1 MWVEGSVIK
10 PACSWIRK
18 SLNGDQHR
26 QDNHPVVAKQL
37 PTHFVTPAWM
47 PFVILVLGAYKCLE
61 LRLLLHGQ
69 YNLIPISIVGL
80 ILWMI
85 LLNCNLVSFQNC
97 RLLILLKVQ
106 TPLFIF
112 SCWSRSRKGR
122 VKLDVLCLISCKDLG
137 DLYTGIILLDHMYAK
152 WTIYGKVNHVP
163 PGGIGREIQEAEMC
177 FSVTGVTNWLI
188 FDSC

>member
-10 PACSWIRK
+10 PVCSWIRK
-18 SLNGDQHR
+18 SFNGDQHR

-47 PFVILVLGAYKCLE
+47 PFVILILGAYKCLE

-97 RLLILLKVQ
+97 RLLTLLKLQ

-112 SCWSRSRKGR
+112 SCWGRSRKD
-122 VKLDVLCLISCKDLG
+122 VKLDVLRFISCKDLLHR
-137 DLYTGIILLDHMYAK
+137 DNFTRSHACR
-152 WTIYGKVNHVP
+152 VNYLWKSKP
-163 PGGIGREIQEAEMC
+163 CSSRRYRERDPRGRNV
-177 FSVTGVTNWLI
+177 F
-188 FDSC
+188 